1 MFFFAPNLITWLVML
16 QALKEEPALDAKCK
30 DKFLILSTLVEGPL
44 ASMNITD
51 LVRIFFFSPLWLLLI
66 FFFFK

>member
-1 MFFFAPNLITWLVML
+1 ML

-44 ASMNITD
+44 TTMNITD
-51 LVRIFFFSPLWLLLI
+51 LVKKNYMYKKSFFL
-66 FFFFK
+66 

>member
-1 MFFFAPNLITWLVML
+1 ML

-51 LVRIFFFSPLWLLLI
+51 LVRIFFFLSLVTI
-66 FFFFK
+66 VNFFFL